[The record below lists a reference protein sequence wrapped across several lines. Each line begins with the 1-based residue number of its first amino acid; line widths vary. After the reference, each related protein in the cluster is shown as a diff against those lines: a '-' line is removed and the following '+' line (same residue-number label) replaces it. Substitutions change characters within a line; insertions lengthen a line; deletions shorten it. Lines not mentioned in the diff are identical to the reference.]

1 MVLADFSLGAVTAMV
16 HFLYSGELISDRA
29 TLPELRTIAVQLGL
43 DALKRHVVR
52 SSKWYRSGVSETQ
65 PQDDLEDRLEQERKK
80 SQDGEQ
86 AIADECFITL
96 SSLEEGFGEEKLEAV
111 SGGDAVAVAQDEE
124 QSLMDGDLHT
134 PLQSPQAPSSSITQ
148 DKDILETLDSAVID
162 DNYFQCDLCQAS
174 CTDAEYLKRHK

>member
-16 HFLYSGELISDRA
+16 HFLYSGELISDRT
-29 TLPELRTIAVQLGL
+29 TLPELRTIASQLGL

-52 SSKWYRSGVSETQ
+52 SLKWYRSGVSETQ

-111 SGGDAVAVAQDEE
+111 SGGDAVDEE

-148 DKDILETLDSAVID
+148 DNDILETLDSAAID

-174 CTDAEYLKRHK
+174 CTDSEYLKRHK

>member
-1 MVLADFSLGAVTAMV
+1 MV
-16 HFLYSGELISDRA
+16 
-29 TLPELRTIAVQLGL
+29 
-43 DALKRHVVR
+43 
-52 SSKWYRSGVSETQ
+52 SGVSETQ

-111 SGGDAVAVAQDEE
+111 GGGDAVAAAQDEE
-124 QSLMDGDLHT
+124 QSLMGGDLHT

-148 DKDILETLDSAVID
+148 DKDILETLDSAAID

>member
-1 MVLADFSLGAVTAMV
+1 MV
-16 HFLYSGELISDRA
+16 
-29 TLPELRTIAVQLGL
+29 
-43 DALKRHVVR
+43 
-52 SSKWYRSGVSETQ
+52 SGVSETQ
-65 PQDDLEDRLEQERKK
+65 PQEDLEDRLEQERKR
-80 SQDGEQ
+80 SQGGEQ
-86 AIADECFITL
+86 AIADECLITL

-111 SGGDAVAVAQDEE
+111 SRGDAVAVAQDEE

-148 DKDILETLDSAVID
+148 DKDILETLDSAAID